1 MIGTHAELCLP
12 TRYNRDVYPLSTTL
26 LRIAGAAIT
35 ARGES
40 GEPCVTEGS
49 EGLPFDRVRD
59 SYTEVGFHRDGVY
72 AVLVRTTGKDR
83 AASNIAAAVALA
95 TLVDPE
101 FSYEVTIE

>member
-1 MIGTHAELCLP
+1 MSLTPAELRLP
-12 TRYNRDVYPLSTTL
+12 TRHNRDVYPLSTTL
-26 LRIAGAAIT
+26 PRLGGAAIT

-59 SYTEVGFHRDGVY
+59 SCTEVGFHRDGVY
-72 AVLVRTTGKDR
+72 AVLVRTSGKDR

-95 TLVDPE
+95 RMVDAG
-101 FSYEVTIE
+101 FSCDACE